1 MKYVYSEEYLE
12 KKLEELRKITSDDI
26 NTKETNLK
34 YLIYLCNK
42 YNLSMDFF
50 VIVEK

>member
-1 MKYVYSEEYLE
+1 MKYVYSKEYL
-12 KKLEELRKITSDDI
+12 KKRLEELKK
-26 NTKETNLK
+26 NTNDEIDTNSEDLS
-34 YLIYLCNK
+34 YLVYLCNK